1 MPSRSG
7 SEAGIA
13 PVLTVL
19 SLLASAGVLVG
30 GFYVADTLY
39 DDRSGGMP
47 EVGVW
52 ADDSKDRILV
62 VSGDQDADWQGL
74 ELKTDRPARAKLGGD
89 ATLTDGTLSPGG
101 KFVPLS
107 DSPQQV
113 VGGDSLSICAVA
125 QEGPMEVTVRDA
137 ASKAVVFG
145 QSMDVERCEHGVGTP
160 DADDA
165 AGETV
170 DASSTATDATK
181 GGKGSGKGS
190 RP

>member
-1 MPSRSG
+1 MPSPSG

-39 DDRSGGMP
+39 DGGSEGMP

-52 ADDSKDRILV
+52 ADESKDRILV
-62 VSGDQDADWQGL
+62 VSGDKDADWQGL
-74 ELKTDRPARAKLGGD
+74 ELKTDRPARANLGGA
-89 ATLTDGTLSPGG
+89 ATLTEGTLSPGS

-107 DSPQQV
+107 DSPQEV

-137 ASKAVVFG
+137 ASKAIVFA
-145 QSMDVERCEHGVGTP
+145 QSMDVERCEHGVGGP
-160 DADDA
+160 RADDVPGA
-165 AGETV
+165 TV
-170 DASSTATDATK
+170 DAGASATDAAK